1 MRAIT
6 AFAFVLIICLPF
18 SAMSQDA
25 WTRVSPLPQ
34 ENTLNDITKIPGTN
48 RLMAVG
54 EGSTIM
60 TSDDGGE
67 TWDIGLHPAGM
78 GNFYQC
84 KGIHFI
90 SETSGFINGGRET
103 ILKTTDAGLT
113 WALKYQGNTM
123 YEWQCI
129 NDIWFMDQTSGFA
142 VGDDGQLFTTT
153 DAGETWLPKES
164 GVEVD
169 LNQIVFVNN
178 QIGFIFSSGLDCLKT
193 TDGGQS
199 WSYAPLIPEMTEVNI
214 YDCHFVNET
223 TGFVFLH
230 EYWPGESGFIFK
242 TEDSGFTWNLVS
254 ENSSVYDCRFVFF
267 DEQIGMASCATYNYQ
282 NKILQ
287 TEDGGNTWIEVIPN
301 FLPWGSDYAI
311 IYIDQTTVLA
321 MGRFGMMFKT
331 TDGGVTW
338 VPKKTAIFS
347 GAVLNVQFFDKYKGY
362 AFTDVSSGGVEGS
375 GLKKT
380 IDGGAIWNTVYENYW
395 GGVVDFDFLT
405 PEIGFLAACEFDT
418 LRFLKTENA
427 GITWNVINTGY
438 GFDPMD
444 IQFFD
449 ENHGIIIGQYVII
462 KTADGGL
469 TWENVTPEPGYAE
482 YSAAKYRSVDEVYV
496 VGRSGNLNML
506 FLKSTDGGSTWQ
518 IILIEGEGAARTIA
532 LPDENTIVIAEGTS
546 IYKSGDNGTTWTK
559 SVFSN
564 LDYFYIKSLLFPT
577 PQVGYALGHGGF
589 SNIVKTIDG
598 GST

>member
-1 MRAIT
+1 MRTHILFT
-6 AFAFVLIICLPF
+6 FVLVICLPF
-18 SAMSQDA
+18 SSIAQAA

-34 ENTLNDITKIPGTN
+34 ENTIFDITKIPGTN

-54 EGSTIM
+54 TGSTIM
-60 TSDDGGE
+60 TSDDAGE
-67 TWDIGLHPAGM
+67 TWDIMLHPAGM
-78 GNFYQC
+78 WNGYDC

-90 SETSGFINGGRET
+90 SETTGFINGSMKT

-113 WALKYQGNTM
+113 WTLKYKASESSG
-123 YEWQCI
+123 WGRI
-129 NDIWFMDQTSGFA
+129 NDICFLNETTGFA
-142 VGDDGQLFTTT
+142 VGDDGLILITS
-153 DAGETWLPKES
+153 DAGEIWLPMQS

-178 QIGFIFSSGLDCLKT
+178 QIGFIFSSGIDCLKT
-193 TDGGQS
+193 TDGGLS
-199 WSYAPLIPEMTEVNI
+199 WSWESLIPEMSQFNI
-214 YDCHFVNET
+214 YDCHFVNEA
-223 TGFVFLH
+223 TGFVYLNQF
-230 EYWPGESGFIFK
+230 WPGDDGFIYK
-242 TEDSGFTWNLVS
+242 TDDSGFTWNLVS
-254 ENSSVYDCRFVFF
+254 ENSSVYDCKFVFY
-267 DEQIGMASCATYNYQ
+267 DEHIGMASCPTFNYE

-287 TEDGGNTWIEVIPN
+287 TSDGGNNWVEV
-301 FLPWGSDYAI
+301 LPTYFPWDSDYAI
-311 IYIDQTTVLA
+311 IYIDQTTVIA

-405 PEIGFLAACEFDT
+405 PEIGFLAACDFDT

-449 ENHGIIIGQYVII
+449 DNHGIIIGEYVII
-462 KTADGGL
+462 
-469 TWENVTPEPGYAE
+469 
-482 YSAAKYRSVDEVYV
+482 
-496 VGRSGNLNML
+496 
-506 FLKSTDGGSTWQ
+506 
-518 IILIEGEGAARTIA
+518 
-532 LPDENTIVIAEGTS
+532 
-546 IYKSGDNGTTWTK
+546 
-559 SVFSN
+559 
-564 LDYFYIKSLLFPT
+564 
-577 PQVGYALGHGGF
+577 
-589 SNIVKTIDG
+589 
-598 GST
+598 